1 MTHRTRHTAPLA
13 GALAALLL
21 AAPAS
26 AQGDFGNP
34 PDRPPPREQGFT
46 ERGGYSDALRLLGD
60 DIRLPPPSNESRGP
74 LTIVDFE
81 GKPLRAPSGDIIGKV
96 DKIVLGPDRER
107 WVVFDHGGFLGF
119 DERKVA
125 LPLSRV
131 TRRGDDFF
139 VHGVTEEDVRNLPG
153 VVERWDDYPRLKVQG
168 PLGLDFDETEVGG

>member
-1 MTHRTRHTAPLA
+1 MTYRIRHTAPLA

-21 AAPAS
+21 ASPAL
-26 AQGDFGNP
+26 AQGAAGNP

-46 ERGGYSDALRLLGD
+46 EYGGYSDALRLLGD
-60 DIRLPPPSNESRGP
+60 DYRLPPPSNESRGP

-81 GKPLRAPSGDIIGKV
+81 GAELRAPSGDVIGQV

-125 LPLSRV
+125 LPLARV
-131 TRRGDDFF
+131 TRRGDDFY
-139 VHGVTEEDVRNLPG
+139 VRGVTEADIRNLPG
-153 VVERWDDYPRLKVQG
+153 VVQRWEDYPRLEVQG
-168 PLGLDFDETEVGG
+168 PLGLDTDETEG